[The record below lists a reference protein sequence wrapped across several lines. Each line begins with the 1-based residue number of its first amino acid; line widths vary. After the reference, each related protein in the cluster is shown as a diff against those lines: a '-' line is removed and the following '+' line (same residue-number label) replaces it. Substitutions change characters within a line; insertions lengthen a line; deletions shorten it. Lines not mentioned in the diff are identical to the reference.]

1 MLSLEEKKVFK
12 FIKEKNI
19 SEKYIYK
26 IKEIFEEESIKF
38 CIKTMNTFT
47 SEEIIESVMQMKQE
61 DEEDFVKDILSDI
74 KDINIPEVMTKL
86 GY

>member
-12 FIKEKNI
+12 FLKEKNI
-19 SEKYIYK
+19 SDKYIYK

-38 CIKTMNTFT
+38 CIKTMNGFT
-47 SEEIIESVMQMKQE
+47 SEEIRESVMKMKQD
-61 DEEDFVKDILSDI
+61 DEEDFMKYILSDM
-74 KDINIPEVMTKL
+74 KDINPKQVLTQL